1 MSDTKS
7 SLTEFVGKLFLNT
20 IIAIIIYAAL
30 VCFLF
35 GASIGVNYFRDSNMF
50 IKIIIFFVFGG
61 LNLIIVLWYFLIK
74 CKMQGK
80 PITPMDNPFPF

>member
-7 SLTEFVGKLFLNT
+7 ALAEFGGKLLLSI
-20 IIAIIIYAAL
+20 IIAIFIYAAL

-50 IKIIIFFVFGG
+50 IKIIIFLIFGALNFVT
-61 LNLIIVLWYFLIK
+61 VVWYFLVK
-74 CKMQGK
+74 CKWYGN
-80 PITPMDNPFPF
+80 PIVPMDNPFPF

>member
-7 SLTEFVGKLFLNT
+7 ALFEFGGKLLLSI
-20 IIAIIIYAAL
+20 IIAIFIYSAL

-50 IKIIIFFVFGG
+50 IKIIMFLVFGA
-61 LNLIIVLWYFLIK
+61 LNLVSVVWYFVVI
-74 CKMQGK
+74 CRAYGK
-80 PITPMDNPFPF
+80 PIVPMDNPFPF